1 MRDDVARGRFTHEG
15 GGQSLQVH
23 HPLLAY
29 CAFIQGLNKGILR
42 RDAIPRAPAPATR
55 TACDSVLKTCV
66 WPSRVM
72 RRSGNRDVMAVRAR
86 TGVLMVP
93 SFFFANDF
101 QRLF

>member
-29 CAFIQGLNKGILR
+29 CAFIQGLIKGILR
-42 RDAIPRAPAPATR
+42 RDAIPRAPAIR
-55 TACDSVLKTCV
+55 TACDSVLITCV

-72 RRSGNRDVMAVRAR
+72 RGAGNCDVMAVRAR
-86 TGVLMVP
+86 TGVLMVL